1 MIGQDADMSAA
12 PIRRQAARVRCQVRS
27 CARSIRHRLPSL
39 RPSPLPSTPSAAAP
53 RGFVRA
59 LHRYYE
65 ARPTPRLFHG
75 SFGSS
80 PSCRGPGSLR
90 ATAGQTRSPRFRR
103 VPFVRDGIFDHGR
116 ATAPRIPGPHML
128 PSTFPTGSASAIFG
142 FRGSITHPT
151 RSLCTL
157 RDRRRRRPRN
167 TRYRAPATAY
177 PRRSST
183 GRTAPAC
190 LAHRK
195 SKEIQPPKSGN
206 SRSPDAQ
213 LRRPEEIQI
222 ISRRREPRGKSAL
235 VSRRRPPPP
244 RHTVLAG
251 LAAMG
256 TGARRPAMT
265 ARVAPGVALQ
275 A

>member
-1 MIGQDADMSAA
+1 MTLEFTGRGRDGDYSPPPAQIPACGFPAPGSCRRSGVIGQDADMSAA

-39 RPSPLPSTPSAAAP
+39 RPSPLPSAPSAAAP

-65 ARPTPRLFHG
+65 ARPTPRPFHG

-128 PSTFPTGSASAIFG
+128 PSTFPTGSASAIF
-142 FRGSITHPT
+142 
-151 RSLCTL
+151 
-157 RDRRRRRPRN
+157 
-167 TRYRAPATAY
+167 
-177 PRRSST
+177 
-183 GRTAPAC
+183 
-190 LAHRK
+190 LAFA
-195 SKEIQPPKSGN
+195 
-206 SRSPDAQ
+206 AQ
-213 LRRPEEIQI
+213 
-222 ISRRREPRGKSAL
+222 
-235 VSRRRPPPP
+235 
-244 RHTVLAG
+244 
-251 LAAMG
+251 
-256 TGARRPAMT
+256 
-265 ARVAPGVALQ
+265 
-275 A
+275 